1 MQTNIEI
8 TRAFMETPDGV
19 LSIHQLSRRLKL
31 PYGTAYNRIHLLHE
45 QEIVQMLP
53 QGKAKLCALNH
64 ENPMTA
70 CLLAL
75 GSAQLTEFYIK
86 QNPAAGKLLRDI
98 RKNLENNFA
107 NSLTTAILLTPGQ
120 LKSISEHN
128 SAAAPDKTHEIGRE
142 LTLDLFYICSDA
154 GFDET
159 AAETVTAGV
168 LPPGLPVKV
177 TSMALDRNTLLGM
190 FTENEN
196 EAGLSAYSMLH
207 EGLIM
212 FGFESFYRL
221 ILEAFSRKLG
231 R

>member
-8 TRAFMETPDGV
+8 SRAFMETPDGV
-19 LSIHQLSRRLKL
+19 LSIHQLSLRLQL
-31 PYGTAYNRIHLLHE
+31 PYGTTYNRIHLLHK
-45 QEIVQMLP
+45 QNIVQMLP
-53 QGKAKLCALNH
+53 QGKAKLCALNPD
-64 ENPMTA
+64 NPMTA

-75 GSAQLTEFYIK
+75 GSSQQTELYIK
-86 QNPAAGKLLRDI
+86 QNPAAGKLLKDI
-98 RKNLENNFA
+98 RANLESNFS
-107 NSLTTAILLTPGQ
+107 NVLTTAILLTPGQ
-120 LKSISEHN
+120 LKSIGGHLPGSVLAESVAGEEN
-128 SAAAPDKTHEIGRE
+128 LS
-142 LTLDLFYICSDA
+142 LDLFYICSDSS
-154 GFDET
+154 FDET

-196 EAGLSAYSMLH
+196 EAGLSAYSMLR

-221 ILEAFSRKLG
+221 ILEAFARKLG
-231 R
+231 K

>member
-1 MQTNIEI
+1 M
-8 TRAFMETPDGV
+8 M
-19 LSIHQLSRRLKL
+19 SIHQLSRRLKL
-31 PYGTAYNRIHLLHE
+31 PYGTAYNRIHILHE
-45 QEIVQMLP
+45 QGIVQMLA
-53 QGKAKLCALNH
+53 QGKAKLCALNP

-75 GSAQLTEFYIK
+75 GSAQLTEHFIRE
-86 QNPAAGKLLRDI
+86 NPDSGKLLKTI
-98 RKNLENNFA
+98 KTNLEANFA
-107 NSLTTAILLTPGQ
+107 GSLVTAILLTPGQ
-120 LKSISEHN
+120 LKSIGNHIPGNAGQAED
-128 SAAAPDKTHEIGRE
+128 AETGRE
-142 LTLDLFYICSDA
+142 LTLDFFYICNDS
-154 GFDET
+154 GFDEA
-159 AAETVTAGV
+159 AAENITAGL

-177 TSMALDRNTLLGM
+177 TSMSLDCSTLLGM

-196 EAGLSAYSMLH
+196 EAGLSAYGMLH

>member
-31 PYGTAYNRIHLLHE
+31 PYGTTYNRIHILHE
-45 QEIVQMLP
+45 QGIVQMLP
-53 QGKAKLCALNH
+53 QGKAKLCALNPD
-64 ENPMTA
+64 NPMTA

-75 GSAQLTEFYIK
+75 GSAQLTEQYIQ
-86 QNPAAGKLLRDI
+86 QNPAAGKLLKEI
-98 RKNLENNFA
+98 RSNLEDNFSNA
-107 NSLTTAILLTPGQ
+107 LTTAILLTPGQ
-120 LKSISEHN
+120 LKTIAGHLSGEQSSEHT
-128 SAAAPDKTHEIGRE
+128 AEEKD
-142 LTLDLFYICSDA
+142 LTLDLFYICSE
-154 GFDET
+154 GNFDVA
-159 AAETVTAGV
+159 AAETLTAGV
-168 LPPGLPVKV
+168 LPPGLPVNV
-177 TSMALDRNTLLGM
+177 TSMALDRSTLLGM

-196 EAGLSAYSMLH
+196 EAGLSAYGMLH

-221 ILEAFSRKLG
+221 ILEAFARKLG

>member
-31 PYGTAYNRIHLLHE
+31 PYGTAYNRIHLLHD
-45 QEIVQMLP
+45 QGIVQMLP
-53 QGKAKLCALNH
+53 QGKAKLCALNPD
-64 ENPMTA
+64 NPMTA

-75 GSAQLTEFYIK
+75 GSAQLSETYIK
-86 QNPAAGKLLRDI
+86 QNPAAGKLLKDI
-98 RKNLENNFA
+98 RSNLESNFA
-107 NSLTTAILLTPGQ
+107 NVLITAILLTPGQ
-120 LKSISEHN
+120 LKTIGSYLPDSLQAEEP
-128 SAAAPDKTHEIGRE
+128 APDHD
-142 LTLDLFYICSDA
+142 LTLDLFYICSGE
-154 GFDET
+154 GFDEA
-159 AAETVTAGV
+159 AAETVTAAV
-168 LPPGLPVKV
+168 LPPGAPVKV

-221 ILEAFSRKLG
+221 ILEAFARKLG

>member
-1 MQTNIEI
+1 
-8 TRAFMETPDGV
+8 METPDGV
-19 LSIHQLSRRLKL
+19 LSIHQLSRRLQL
-31 PYGTAYNRIHLLHE
+31 PYGTAYNRIHLLNK
-45 QEIVQMLP
+45 QNIVQILP
-53 QGKAKLCALNH
+53 QGKAKLCALNPD
-64 ENPMTA
+64 NPMTA

-75 GSAQLTEFYIK
+75 GSAQQTEFYIE
-86 QNPAAGKLLRDI
+86 QNPAAGKLLKDI
-98 RKNLENNFA
+98 RTNLENNFTNVLA
-107 NSLTTAILLTPGQ
+107 TAILLTPGQ
-120 LKSISEHN
+120 LKN
-128 SAAAPDKTHEIGRE
+128 IGGHLLE
-142 LTLDLFYICSDA
+142 NVPVESLPGDENLTLDLFYICSDA
-154 GFDET
+154 NFDEA

-221 ILEAFSRKLG
+221 ILEAFARRLG
-231 R
+231 K